1 MSDHYFSEEPQT
13 PHDIKYLNYT
23 YKGWEIK
30 LKTDSGVFS
39 KGRIDP
45 GSKLLLD
52 TVLVPAQG
60 KLLDLGSGYGVIG
73 ICLAKANPNLFVHM
87 VDINKRAV
95 ELAAHNIAINSLANC
110 QVSRGDGLEGTK
122 RLYDV
127 IVTNP
132 PIRAGKK
139 TVYRFFTESK
149 DFLASKGA
157 FYTVIQ
163 KKQGGNSAINKLREI
178 YGNCEKVNRS
188 GGYWILL
195 SYKENENDG
204 DLHL

>member
-13 PHDIKYLNYT
+13 PHAIKYLNYT

-30 LKTDSGVFS
+30 FKTDSGVFS
-39 KGRIDP
+39 KGRVDP

-52 TVLVPAQG
+52 TVLVPSQG

-73 ICLAKANPNLFVHM
+73 ICLAKANPNLSVYM

-95 ELAAHNIAINSLANC
+95 ELAAHNIVINNLANC
-110 QVSRGDGLEGTK
+110 QVSWGDGLEGTQ

-139 TVYRFFTESK
+139 TVYRFFAESK
-149 DFLASKGA
+149 SVLASKGA

-195 SYKENENDG
+195 SSKENENDG
-204 DLHL
+204 NLHL

>member
-1 MSDHYFSEEPQT
+1 MVDHYFSEEPQT
-13 PHDIKYLNYT
+13 PHAIKYLNYT
-23 YKGWEIK
+23 YKGLEIK
-30 LKTDSGVFS
+30 FKTDSGVFS
-39 KGRIDP
+39 KDRVDP

-52 TVLVPAQG
+52 TVIVPFQG
-60 KLLDLGSGYGVIG
+60 KVLDLGSGYGVIG
-73 ICLAKANPNLFVHM
+73 ICLAKANPNLFVYM

-95 ELAAHNIAINSLANC
+95 ELAGHNIAINGVVNC
-110 QVSRGDGLEGTK
+110 QVTRGDGMEGMD

-139 TVYRFFTESK
+139 VVYRFFSESK
-149 DFLASKGA
+149 NFLAPEGV

-188 GGYWILL
+188 GGYWVLL
-195 SYKENENDG
+195 SHKENENDR
-204 DLHL
+204 DLYL